1 MKRSRL
7 KQLEVWKMANIIIQY
22 VKKIFYIAE
31 KDVKIYF
38 FKGPNLT
45 FGLLLPVVLYLAFAI
60 GRTVDPTFA
69 VPGLVAIAAFFGAG
83 AIQAISLPLE
93 RRTGTFN
100 SLVTA
105 PISLSTIIL
114 GKALAGFFFGIVLSL
129 TYTAIMLP
137 FSPLP
142 NLPLLIMGILV
153 SSFMFSAFGLFLSA
167 PFRDIP
173 QAMPPATVVRIAMV
187 FLGGVF
193 TPITMLPAA
202 LQTVAYALPL
212 TYSVSSLRQAW
223 SGNIDLQMFFV
234 DFSIQ
239 IVFAII
245 FLIAASKILYRT
257 IE

>member
-1 MKRSRL
+1 MVATS
-7 KQLEVWKMANIIIQY
+7 IQDL
-22 VKKIFYIAE
+22 KKIFAIAQ

-60 GRTVDPTFA
+60 GRTVDPSFA
-69 VPGLVAIAAFFGAG
+69 VPGLVAIASFFGAG

-93 RRTGTFN
+93 RRTGTLN

-105 PISLSTIIL
+105 PISLFSIIL
-114 GKALAGFFFGIVLSL
+114 GKALAGFFFGTVLSL
-129 TYTAIMLP
+129 TYAIIMLP
-137 FSPLP
+137 FSPMP
-142 NLPLLIMGILV
+142 NLPLFILGILV
-153 SSFMFSAFGLFLSA
+153 SSFMFSAFGLFLAA

-193 TPITMLPAA
+193 TPIAMLPTV
-202 LQTVAYALPL
+202 LQAVAYALPL
-212 TYSVSSLRQAW
+212 TYSISSLRQAW
-223 SGNIDLQMFFV
+223 SNSINLQTFFV
-234 DFSIQ
+234 DSIIQ

-245 FLIAASKILYRT
+245 FLAAATKILHRT
-257 IE
+257 LK

>member
-1 MKRSRL
+1 
-7 KQLEVWKMANIIIQY
+7 MANKIIQD
-22 VKKIFYIAE
+22 VKIIVTIAE

-60 GRTVDPTFA
+60 GGPVDPALA

-105 PISLSTIIL
+105 PISLFTIML
-114 GKALAGFFFGIVLSL
+114 GKALAGFFFGIVLSF
-129 TYTAIMLP
+129 TYTIIMIP
-137 FSPLP
+137 FGPLP

-153 SSFMFSAFGLFLSA
+153 SSFMFSAFGLLLSA

-193 TPITMLPAA
+193 TPLSMLPAT
-202 LQTVAYALPL
+202 LQTVAYAMPL
-212 TYSVSSLRQAW
+212 TYSVSALRQAW
-223 SGNIDLQMFFV
+223 SGNINLQMYLV
-234 DFSIQ
+234 NCLVQ

-245 FLIAASKILYRT
+245 FLVLATKTLQKT